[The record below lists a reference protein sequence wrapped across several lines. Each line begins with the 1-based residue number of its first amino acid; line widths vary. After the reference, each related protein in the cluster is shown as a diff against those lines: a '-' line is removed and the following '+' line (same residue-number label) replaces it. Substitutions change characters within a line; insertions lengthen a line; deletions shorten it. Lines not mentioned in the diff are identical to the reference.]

1 MTTGEH
7 QAYTPTPSN
16 PAIEA
21 LRMELR
27 DVRDAGLIAHGK
39 DGKNGRLSEA
49 RADLASLSAKLWGV
63 LFSVVLSIGMS
74 GYQSC
79 VVSERRTATLEA
91 QIVGLEKAIVAI
103 GAAKERLEQQIQRLS
118 AKTVP

>member
-7 QAYTPTPSN
+7 QAYQPPVH
-16 PAIEA
+16 PEIAAIKQQ
-21 LRMELR
+21 LQ

-63 LFSVVLSIGMS
+63 LVSVVLSIALS

-91 QIVGLEKAIVAI
+91 QIVGLEKAIVSI

>member
-7 QAYTPTPSN
+7 QAYVPTIN
-16 PAIEA
+16 PELVAIKQQ
-21 LRMELR
+21 LQ

-49 RADLASLSAKLWGV
+49 RADLASLSTKLWGLLV
-63 LFSVVLSIGMS
+63 SVGLSIALS

-79 VVSERRTATLEA
+79 VIAERRTATLEVK
-91 QIVGLEKAIVAI
+91 IESLEKALVSI
-103 GAAKERLEQQIQRLS
+103 GASNERLEQRIQRLS
-118 AKTVP
+118 VHPVP